1 MEFTEVDQV
10 SLPTFSFPWP
20 TQCHPDVASIELETT
35 NWAIRSRLVSGEQ
48 QWSSLRN
55 AKFGYFSARCYPQV
69 DREVAQINADF
80 FTWFFLFDDTYV
92 DRAETG
98 SPLVLPA
105 ITAALNVL
113 DGRPPGDTRIV
124 EAVAFADVCRR
135 LRARATHDQFQ
146 RFAQA
151 MRLYLN
157 GLAFLVLLNRR
168 HRAPDMAE
176 YEAMRHYTG
185 GVECVQALIDVGR
198 PIALRAEEYD
208 HPDVRRLAKC
218 MGNAVT
224 WLNDLHGLDV
234 EANQPG
240 VTWSMPLV
248 YAAQGHSV
256 QEGIDYT
263 ARRIAGQ
270 VAEFE
275 AIARG
280 LEPTAGRALRDF
292 IGGLRLG
299 MSGYEEWVRT
309 DTRRYTA

>member
-1 MEFTEVDQV
+1 
-10 SLPTFSFPWP
+10 
-20 TQCHPDVASIELETT
+20 
-35 NWAIRSRLVSGEQ
+35 
-48 QWSSLRN
+48 
-55 AKFGYFSARCYPQV
+55 
-69 DREVAQINADF
+69 
-80 FTWFFLFDDTYV
+80 
-92 DRAETG
+92 
-98 SPLVLPA
+98 
-105 ITAALNVL
+105 
-113 DGRPPGDTRIV
+113 
-124 EAVAFADVCRR
+124 
-135 LRARATHDQFQ
+135 
-146 RFAQA
+146 
-151 MRLYLN
+151 
-157 GLAFLVLLNRR
+157 
-168 HRAPDMAE
+168 
-176 YEAMRHYTG
+176 
-185 GVECVQALIDVGR
+185 
-198 PIALRAEEYD
+198 
-208 HPDVRRLAKC
+208 